1 MGQVI
6 HSQAGKLAA
15 ERRDFTQLQHKLQ
28 GQLATYQRTCEQQQ
42 REITTLRGIV
52 GALEK
57 MRNGMGAAEDEVA
70 EMQTVLEAWQAQA
83 MEAQKE
89 LTIVSEKYRALNHK
103 HIEDQARIEQ
113 LQRAK
118 QDVDDRDARAGVDAA
133 TLQGIMSKLE
143 TMAQEAER
151 WREAHRQLDSEHEA
165 LKQEKLASENRAKHL
180 EQLAGTLEHRV
191 GDLETQNLDAQRL
204 NAKLATDVKQLLTQ
218 CECAQE
224 AAATGTAAS
233 TEQLDTLR
241 RECDSRIEML
251 MNEHDT
257 HVESL
262 RASHESH
269 TSLLGQLQR
278 LHTDLEQ
285 TQRDAKDVVSE
296 KVAVAHKWQSEAE
309 TLRKNVDA
317 AASRVAALQK
327 ENHALADTLRAQ
339 DKQRSALEDSH
350 SAGEARISELEQELK
365 VRGDSY
371 RVCDLPCALS
381 PDGSSRAG
389 FERGA
394 ERQAERLRRAA
405 REDERTLPQFQ
416 GSATSAR
423 AGRANDR
430 ITPRRSRRCAHAGVR
445 S

>member
-57 MRNGMGAAEDEVA
+57 MRNGMGATEDEVA

-151 WREAHRQLDSEHEA
+151 KRRLE
-165 LKQEKLASENRAKHL
+165 EKA
-180 EQLAGTLEHRV
+180 AG
-191 GDLETQNLDAQRL
+191 GS
-204 NAKLATDVKQLLTQ
+204 TDP
-218 CECAQE
+218 AP
-224 AAATGTAAS
+224 A
-233 TEQLDTLR
+233 
-241 RECDSRIEML
+241 
-251 MNEHDT
+251 
-257 HVESL
+257 
-262 RASHESH
+262 
-269 TSLLGQLQR
+269 
-278 LHTDLEQ
+278 
-285 TQRDAKDVVSE
+285 
-296 KVAVAHKWQSEAE
+296 
-309 TLRKNVDA
+309 
-317 AASRVAALQK
+317 
-327 ENHALADTLRAQ
+327 
-339 DKQRSALEDSH
+339 
-350 SAGEARISELEQELK
+350 
-365 VRGDSY
+365 
-371 RVCDLPCALS
+371 
-381 PDGSSRAG
+381 
-389 FERGA
+389 A
-394 ERQAERLRRAA
+394 ERK
-405 REDERTLPQFQ
+405 
-416 GSATSAR
+416 
-423 AGRANDR
+423 AGRPPKKAR
-430 ITPRRSRRCAHAGVR
+430 QQ
-445 S
+445 